1 MISNIVLILYLPGC
15 SQVQYSHEFITD
27 PSHSPQSELVQAT
40 RCKSLLI
47 SAAFQYVPVQNPAQD
62 PPQPSPWTVVI
73 LNPLHGFVSRSI
85 DSQRLLQSSRVIG
98 YTYPLFSGLHSLR
111 SRLKKLSTKYWVRQY
126 PGSFSHLA
134 SSAGSGKEMF
144 DFRY

>member
-40 RCKSLLI
+40 RWSLLM
-47 SAAFQYVPVQNPAQD
+47 SDASQSVPVQNPAQD

-85 DSQRLLQSSRVIG
+85 DSQRLLQSSNVTG

-111 SRLKKLSTKYWVRQY
+111 SRLKKLSMKY
-126 PGSFSHLA
+126 
-134 SSAGSGKEMF
+134 
-144 DFRY
+144 

>member
-1 MISNIVLILYLPGC
+1 MISGILLILYLPGC

-40 RCKSLLI
+40 RWSLLM
-47 SAAFQYVPVQNPAQD
+47 SDASQYVPVQNPAQD

-85 DSQRLLQSSRVIG
+85 DSQRLLQSSNVTG

-111 SRLKKLSTKYWVRQY
+111 SRLKKLSTKY
-126 PGSFSHLA
+126 
-134 SSAGSGKEMF
+134 
-144 DFRY
+144 